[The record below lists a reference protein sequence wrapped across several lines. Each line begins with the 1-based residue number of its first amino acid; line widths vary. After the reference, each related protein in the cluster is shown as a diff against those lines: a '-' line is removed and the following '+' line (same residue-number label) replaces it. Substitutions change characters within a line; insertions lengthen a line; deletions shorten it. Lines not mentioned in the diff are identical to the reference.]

1 MTSPWP
7 VARFQNN
14 FPSMFLLC
22 LFAKIAKMVLLCWT
36 KWLPELKIEK
46 KNKKKKLLKDK
57 ISSWTK
63 MTSEKYLNF
72 FSLMAFWKFQH
83 FNLVSKIS
91 QKLFKPLPC
100 HKFQYL
106 TVLEKCCMPSAY
118 LQFHSGERVVAHVPL
133 VYLFYFILFYLFI
146 YFFFFLLN
154 FSQQLFFFGFVSI
167 WQDSSRKLS

>member
-1 MTSPWP
+1 
-7 VARFQNN
+7 
-14 FPSMFLLC
+14 MFLLC

-46 KNKKKKLLKDK
+46 NNNKKTTFKDR

-106 TVLEKCCMPSAY
+106 IVLEKCCMPSAY
-118 LQFHSGERVVAHVPL
+118 LQFHSGEWVVAHGPL
-133 VYLFYFILFYLFI
+133 VYLFYFILFIYLFI
-146 YFFFFLLN
+146 YIFFCLIFHNNFFSLD
-154 FSQQLFFFGFVSI
+154 LFPFGRI
-167 WQDSSRKLS
+167 HQENYHNKTRL